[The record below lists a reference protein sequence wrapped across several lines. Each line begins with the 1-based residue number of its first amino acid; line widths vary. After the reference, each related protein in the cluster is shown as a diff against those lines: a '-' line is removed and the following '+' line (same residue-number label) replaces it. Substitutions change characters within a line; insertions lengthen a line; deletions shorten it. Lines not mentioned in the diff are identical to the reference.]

1 MKKIILLAIFAINF
15 AFGQSSVLIQPNDNN
30 GILSKNSS
38 TITYDID
45 NISLPV
51 SGAGTRLLWIP
62 AKSAFRVG
70 TVELSQWNASNIGT
84 WSFAAGRNTKANG
97 TNSTSLGDTTTAS
110 GNTATSMGSGTTA
123 SGDFSTSMGSGT
135 EASGFISTA
144 FGNNSIA
151 SGFLSTSMGNSST
164 ASGNTSTSMGYSTLA
179 SGNFSTSMGGESKAS
194 GNYSTSMGE
203 NTESLASHSVVLGR
217 FNILSGN
224 STSWIDSDP
233 LFTVGNG
240 ADNENRN
247 NALTLLKNGHLGLG
261 VTTPGAN
268 LDVARGIGLFGTA
281 IFRGTVWSSH
291 FNYATNEHTYI
302 RGGKNGS
309 NVYIN
314 DQDVL
319 GKVVIGN
326 IANPEQI
333 LDVNGRIRVRY
344 RGEGAGI
351 WFSNNTNGLTNNDGA
366 FFGLF
371 NSTAGSETAGIWLG
385 NAWRFYVDRAGNGT
399 LTGAITATNGNFSG
413 GISGITGTFTSCVTA
428 SNVTCPSD
436 FRFKK
441 NITPIE
447 NALSSIFKL
456 NGVRYDWR
464 KDEFPE
470 RKFSDK
476 NQIGFIAQE
485 IEKIFPEIVHT
496 DEKGF
501 KSVDYG
507 RLTPVLVEAIKEL
520 KTMNEVL
527 KNSVSNLNND
537 NQKLESRLEK
547 LEGILIDKAKVN

>member
-1 MKKIILLAIFAINF
+1 MKKSILLAIFAINF

-30 GILSKNSS
+30 GILSKNNS

-45 NISLPV
+45 GISLPV

-70 TVELSQWNASNIGT
+70 TVELSQWNADNIGT
-84 WSFAAGRNTKANG
+84 WSFATGRNTNANG
-97 TNSTSLGDTTTAS
+97 TNSTSLGYATTAS
-110 GNTATSMGSGTTA
+110 GNT
-123 SGDFSTSMGSGT
+123 STSMGS
-135 EASGFISTA
+135 ST
-144 FGNNSIA
+144 
-151 SGFLSTSMGNSST
+151 T
-164 ASGNTSTSMGYSTLA
+164 ASGGFSTSMGYSTLA

-203 NTESLASHSVVLGR
+203 NTESRASHSVVLGR

-224 STSWIDSDP
+224 PTTWIDSDP
-233 LFTVGNG
+233 LFTIGNG
-240 ADNENRN
+240 ANNETRN
-247 NALTLLKNGHLGLG
+247 NALTLLKNGQFGLG
-261 VTTPGAN
+261 VNNPGAN
-268 LDVARGIGLFGTA
+268 LDVARGTGQFGTA
-281 IFRGTVWSSH
+281 IFRGAIWSSH
-291 FNYATNEHTYI
+291 FNYSNNEHTYI

-314 DQDVL
+314 DNDLL

-333 LDVNGRIRVRY
+333 LEVNGRIRVRY
-344 RGEGAGI
+344 RGGEGAGI

-371 NSTAGSETAGIWLG
+371 NSTSGSETAGIWMG

-413 GISGITGTFTSCVTA
+413 GISGVTGTFSSCITA
-428 SNVTCPSD
+428 ANVTCPSD

-441 NITPIE
+441 NIVPIE

-485 IEKIFPEIVHT
+485 LEKIFPEMVHT

-537 NQKLESRLEK
+537 NQKLESRLNKIEELLK
-547 LEGILIDKAKVN
+547 R